1 MSDQFLRLAQVEEAT
16 LLAELRRHPAFS
28 KLEAVRALMAAYR
41 VDSASTA
48 VPGPVQQPQQPSSQE
63 AQSQERPGTQGY
75 ALEKVSK
82 AYLRRM
88 GRRAPVTE
96 IMEAVLAEGIRMGG
110 AKPIST
116 LSSFLSHHPAFDNVR
131 GEGYGLA
138 EWKGV
143 SPSASGNLLDR
154 SQANPSMTPATT
166 TSDSGANGTRPDDRL
181 VEQRE
186 QTGSPLAIT
195 ERLDTETEAT

>member
-1 MSDQFLRLAQVEEAT
+1 
-16 LLAELRRHPAFS
+16 
-28 KLEAVRALMAAYR
+28 
-41 VDSASTA
+41 
-48 VPGPVQQPQQPSSQE
+48 
-63 AQSQERPGTQGY
+63 
-75 ALEKVSK
+75 
-82 AYLRRM
+82 M

-166 TSDSGANGTRPDDRL
+166 TSDSGAKADIVGGPSRVSNPEVFL
-181 VEQRE
+181 
-186 QTGSPLAIT
+186 LA
-195 ERLDTETEAT
+195 RHVRCALKSGRRQAAPETNTCLRR